1 MKNLTWQAE
10 YHRRLRR
17 VVGVTDDT
25 LAVTVEGGET
35 GVCHTCADYCVTV
48 EVRSGDQRV
57 VASKEFDSFAAVLNA
72 IMAVDWVDVH

>member
-35 GVCHTCADYCVTV
+35 GECHTCAGYFVTI

-57 VASKEFDSFAAVLNA
+57 VASKDFESFPDVLNA
-72 IMAVDWVDVH
+72 IMAVDWMDVH